1 MKIKAIKDQ
10 ISIFDYLETIK
21 NENSIIETS
30 GIKPKKIQ
38 SNSLVNRY
46 KDSCTRIVKKV
57 SGAIIVE
64 LEEKSIYFNKAGIK
78 EFEMNKDTPLLP
90 GDEILIVN
98 QDKELNSIQLE
109 QLKGFDVDSYIK
121 RKGDSNIIIITDKT
135 VVINPYGWILE
146 YEMKP
151 IYKDD
156 EIIKINNI
164 EVVEQQ
170 EEKQEF
176 KVGDI
181 VTAKYNEEDI
191 TGEVRLIYNNGE
203 TLNISWDNKQT
214 AFYYKNV
221 SKVAC

>member
-46 KDSCTRIVKKV
+46 KDSCTRIVKRV

-90 GDEILIVN
+90 GDELLIVN

-191 TGEVRLIYNNGE
+191 TGEVRWIYNNGE

-221 SKVAC
+221 RKVAC